1 MGKPFRIESTP
12 ATPPRDAAGR
22 FTQLTPP
29 APPQI
34 VDEARRSGRSGDTGV
49 ADERVPDHP
58 VAKTTKEASGG
69 YQEQNPWPPAGPV
82 NDGNKK
88 PMRVG

>member
-34 VDEARRSGRSGDTGV
+34 VDEARRSGRSVDTVV

-58 VAKTTKEASGG
+58 VAKTTKASGG

-82 NDGNKK
+82 NDDNKK